1 MVWGGLVEGGEVHS
15 LLWCSSSVWSTRLL
29 RFASL
34 MMRFVIIITLVVV
47 LLCQVED
54 VRRRGSALK
63 FLLFLSWGGECP

>member
-1 MVWGGLVEGGEVHS
+1 
-15 LLWCSSSVWSTRLL
+15 
-29 RFASL
+29 